1 MTAKEYLYQI
11 RKLDKLI
18 INKMA
23 EAQQWRE
30 IAENISVNMSG
41 EKVQSSGNH
50 DTVANAMCKCMD
62 LEHEAE
68 HYKRQRDDIIS
79 TIQRLGA
86 VHYDVLHKVYVQNIQ
101 LKEIATQY
109 HKRREW
115 ASIMHREALEQL
127 EIILNR
133 GNYGKRKKD

>member
-1 MTAKEYLYQI
+1 
-11 RKLDKLI
+11 
-18 INKMA
+18 
-23 EAQQWRE
+23 
-30 IAENISVNMSG
+30 
-41 EKVQSSGNH
+41 
-50 DTVANAMCKCMD
+50 MD
-62 LEHEAE
+62 LEREAE

-115 ASIMHREALEQL
+115 ASIMHREALESL
-127 EIILNR
+127 EKILNK
-133 GNYGKRKKD
+133 GEK